1 MDSADQRQ
9 TTMVQIV
16 KNKRLYEELA
26 RVGIEGVLLCKGN
39 GYYYIAPSTDEV
51 AKKLATLE
59 RTMIYCNSFKQQSV
73 EDWVKDIQG
82 IIGNSLQ

>member
-9 TTMVQIV
+9 MTMVQIV

-39 GYYYIAPSTDEV
+39 GYYYIAPNTDEV

-59 RTMIYCNSFKQQSV
+59 RSMIYCNSFKQQSI

-82 IIGNSLQ
+82 IIGNRLQ

>member
-1 MDSADQRQ
+1 M
-9 TTMVQIV
+9 TMVQIV

-39 GYYYIAPSTDEV
+39 GYYYIAPNSDEV

-59 RTMIYCNSFKQQSV
+59 RSMIYCNSFRQQSID
-73 EDWVKDIQG
+73 DWVKDIQG
-82 IIGNSLQ
+82 IIGNRLQRQNGD

>member
-1 MDSADQRQ
+1 MIQ
-9 TTMVQIV
+9 VI

-26 RVGIEGVLLCKGN
+26 SVGLEGVLLCKGR
-39 GYYYIAPSTDEV
+39 GYFYLAADNERV
-51 AKKLATLE
+51 AQVLSKIE
-59 RTMIYCNSFKQQSV
+59 RTMIYCNSFRQQSF